1 MMVRKLARI
10 LILLLLL
17 APAALAEDAPL
28 LRGYDEA
35 TRKYEYAT
43 FGVYPYG
50 ENGEEAPVLW
60 RVLGW
65 GVPAGDD
72 VISRSN
78 YPKRDEKKYANKDE
92 LTQDNADIVLLMTEY
107 IIDTVLYHP
116 ERDVL
121 DGPGLDYADTYIR
134 SVLCTDVL
142 NAIFTEEEQAAL
154 VEIPGRGLLSLP
166 SRRGELF
173 SRRYGFVEED
183 FTPLAR
189 RSATGTP
196 YAFAQGLRRIEGNSW
211 YWTTDWRTAGR
222 RWIVGD
228 NGHIS
233 VSGLDREGGI
243 RPICYVRTDMLTI
256 TGGDGTLENP
266 YQLALK

>member
-1 MMVRKLARI
+1 MVRKLARS
-10 LILLLLL
+10 LALLLLL
-17 APAALAEDAPL
+17 APAALAQDAPL
-28 LRGYDEA
+28 LRGYDESA
-35 TRKYEYAT
+35 RTYEYAM
-43 FGVYPYG
+43 FGTYPYG
-50 ENGEEAPVLW
+50 EDGEEAPVLW

-72 VISRSN
+72 VISKGN
-78 YPKRDEKKYANKDE
+78 YPKRTDKKYANPDE
-92 LTQDNADIVLLMTEY
+92 PAQDNADVFLLMTEH
-107 IIDTVLYHP
+107 IIDMVLYHP
-116 ERDVL
+116 ERDL
-121 DGPGLDYADTYIR
+121 PDGPGLDYADAQIR
-134 SVLCTDVL
+134 SVLCGDVL
-142 NAIFTEEEQAAL
+142 NTLFTAEEQTVL
-154 VEIPGRGLLSLP
+154 VEMPGRGLLSLP

-183 FTPLAR
+183 FVELPR

-196 YAFAQGLRRIEGNSW
+196 YAFSRGLRSIQGHSW
-211 YWTTDWRTAGR
+211 YWTTDWRAPGR

-243 RPICYVRTDMLTI
+243 RPICYVHTSMLKI

-266 YQLALK
+266 YRLTVK

>member
-10 LILLLLL
+10 LALLLLL

-65 GVPAGDD
+65 GVPAEDD

-92 LTQDNADIVLLMTEY
+92 LRARMDAEPSGNGLEKVLAVINQYAM
-107 IIDTVLYHP
+107 P
-116 ERDVL
+116 E
-121 DGPGLDYADTYIR
+121 
-134 SVLCTDVL
+134 
-142 NAIFTEEEQAAL
+142 
-154 VEIPGRGLLSLP
+154 
-166 SRRGELF
+166 
-173 SRRYGFVEED
+173 
-183 FTPLAR
+183 
-189 RSATGTP
+189 
-196 YAFAQGLRRIEGNSW
+196 
-211 YWTTDWRTAGR
+211 
-222 RWIVGD
+222 
-228 NGHIS
+228 
-233 VSGLDREGGI
+233 
-243 RPICYVRTDMLTI
+243 
-256 TGGDGTLENP
+256 
-266 YQLALK
+266 K